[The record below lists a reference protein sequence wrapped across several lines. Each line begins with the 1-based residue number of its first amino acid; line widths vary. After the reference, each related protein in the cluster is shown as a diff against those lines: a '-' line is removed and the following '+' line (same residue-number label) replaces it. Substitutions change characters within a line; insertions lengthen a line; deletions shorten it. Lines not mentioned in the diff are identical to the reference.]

1 MKNIFDCYKCNATIC
16 YKCQFKK
23 RLKLLQFIENIALLL
38 CAGAIVYV
46 VNFIIDYLWGK
57 NGLEL

>member
-1 MKNIFDCYKCNATIC
+1 MKNIFDCYKCNATMC
-16 YKCQFKK
+16 YKCEFRK

-46 VNFIIDYLWGK
+46 VNLIIGYFWG
-57 NGLEL
+57 